1 MTVTGTIFNYFM
13 VCRRKLW
20 LFAHG
25 ITMEQE
31 SELVYEGKLIHENS
45 YPERN
50 PNYEEIELDGI
61 KVDFYDARHHVI
73 HEIKKS
79 DKLEAAG
86 RWQLKYYLYV
96 FEMHGVKDIKGV
108 LEFPK
113 QRKTENVTLTD
124 EDRQKIKDMLA
135 DIEKACE
142 EKACPPLLKKE
153 RCKQC
158 SYYEFCY
165 TNEIEQS

>member
-25 ITMEQE
+25 ITMEHE

-142 EKACPPLLKKE
+142 EKVCPPLLKKE

-165 TNEIEQS
+165 TNEIELS

>member
-1 MTVTGTIFNYFM
+1 MTVTGTIFIYFM

-165 TNEIEQS
+165 TNEIELS

>member
-113 QRKTENVTLTD
+113 QMKTENVTLTD

-165 TNEIEQS
+165 TNEIELS

>member
-142 EKACPPLLKKE
+142 EKAYPPLLKKE

-165 TNEIEQS
+165 TNEIELS

>member
-113 QRKTENVTLTD
+113 QRKTGNVTLTD

-165 TNEIEQS
+165 TNEIELS

>member
-31 SELVYEGKLIHENS
+31 SELVYEGKHIHENS

-165 TNEIEQS
+165 TNEIELS

>member
-20 LFAHG
+20 LFVHG

-45 YPERN
+45 YLERN

-86 RWQLKYYLYV
+86 LWQLKYYLYV

-135 DIEKACE
+135 DIEKVCE
-142 EKACPPLLKKE
+142 NEACPSLLKKE

-165 TNEIEQS
+165 TNEIELS